1 MTIDTKPIFRQLT
14 VRMAEE
20 EKKEEIAGEVGDENV
35 DLNEP
40 ETKKLKVLNLFSDKF
55 IQFSW
60 MPRSSLN

>member
-1 MTIDTKPIFRQLT
+1 
-14 VRMAEE
+14 MAEE